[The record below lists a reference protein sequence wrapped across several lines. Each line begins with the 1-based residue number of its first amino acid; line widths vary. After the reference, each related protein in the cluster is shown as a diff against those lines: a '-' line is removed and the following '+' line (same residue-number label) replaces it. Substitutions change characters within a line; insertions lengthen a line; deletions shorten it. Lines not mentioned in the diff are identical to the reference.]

1 MAIINPLT
9 YNIVNGQAV
18 DATPVMADLNQIV
31 SNVNANA
38 VASTTL
44 AASGGAGLVGYSQGA
59 SGSVLRTL
67 EAKAQESVSVL
78 DFGADPTGVADS
90 TAAFNAAAASAWQV
104 IVPAGTYKT
113 TAAIVRPAGVTFI
126 GQGRQKTII
135 TATGNYPVFQT
146 IGTSTASLLGGGVQN
161 MTLFGT
167 WASNNANTS
176 SYGVSESW
184 TNRSI
189 HRDLEI
195 YGCYAGMYGGQGLWQ
210 VVWDNITVDGIGANQ
225 NYIGFMLDALPT
237 TLPAGT
243 GNAVKAVNC
252 IAQGV
257 ANTGFRL
264 VNPNGSQFVNCE
276 AENGLYGWFIGNT
289 SSGNYP
295 IEFLHV
301 ANCLADTCTDYGWV
315 IQEGSNAS
323 AVTDMQFANCW
334 SGNCGTGVYLDGCSG
349 INLTN
354 FQSSGHQGAGLLLNS
369 SVHCVI
375 TSFQFNG
382 NNIAGTSGIGDITI
396 SGGNYNKIADCI
408 SNMANSAGVS
418 LLESN
423 GTTNNDIHG
432 CTLYQ
437 GATLLGNNGTT
448 IRSCPG
454 YAPANAALTAGAS
467 PYTFPTY
474 PYDAN
479 FVVTSAGGMTNF
491 SIKGVEMPITTNT
504 TVFVKAGTTVA
515 ATWATTAPT
524 FEIVPMV

>member
-1 MAIINPLT
+1 MTIINALPYT
-9 YNIVNGQAV
+9 IANGQAV

-31 SNVNANA
+31 TSVNANA
-38 VASTTL
+38 VASATL
-44 AASGGAGLVGYSQGA
+44 AASGGASLVGYSQGA
-59 SGSVLRTL
+59 SGSVSRTVA
-67 EAKAQESVSVL
+67 AKLQESVSVL
-78 DFGADPTGVADS
+78 DFGADPTGATFSDTAFAD
-90 TAAFNAAAASAWQV
+90 AAAAAWKV
-104 IVPAGTYKT
+104 LVPAGTYKT
-113 TAAIVRPAGVTFI
+113 QAAISRPAGVTFI

-167 WASNNANTS
+167 WGANNANTAS
-176 SYGVSESW
+176 MGISESW

-195 YGCYAGMYGGQGLWQ
+195 YGCYVGMYGNQGLWQ
-210 VVWDNITVDGIGANQ
+210 VVWDNITVDGSGANQ

-243 GNAVKAVNC
+243 SNAVIGSNL

-264 VNPNGSQFVNCE
+264 VNPNGSKFVNSE
-276 AENGLYGWFIGNT
+276 AENGLYGWLIGNT

-301 ANCLADTCTDYGWV
+301 ANSLADTCTNYGLV
-315 IQEGSNAS
+315 IQQGSNAS
-323 AVTDMQFANCW
+323 AATDMQFANCW
-334 SGNCGTGVYLDGCSG
+334 SGNCGTGVLLDGCSG

-354 FQSSGHQGAGLLLNS
+354 FQSDGHQGSGLVLNNS
-369 SVHCVI
+369 AHCVI

-382 NNIAGTSGIGDITI
+382 NNTAGTSGIGDITI
-396 SGGNYNKIADCI
+396 SGGSYNKIADCV
-408 SNMANSAGVS
+408 SNPASSASVS

-423 GTTNNDIHG
+423 GTANNDIHG
-432 CTLYQ
+432 CTLFQ

-454 YAPANAALTAGAS
+454 YAPANTALTAGAS

-474 PYDAN
+474 PYDAMILIGSTGGMTSLA
-479 FVVTSAGGMTNF
+479 VKGTGISTSAGSTF
-491 SIKGVEMPITTNT
+491 
-504 TVFVKAGTTVA
+504 FVKAGTSVV

-524 FEIVPMV
+524 FEIIPMV